1 MLIEGKIIMIL
12 NRIKRV
18 AIAGGTHGN
27 EITGIYLVKKFE
39 RSPHLI
45 QRPSF
50 ETVTFLANPKA
61 HEVGKRYFDTDL
73 NRSFTQF
80 DLENPSLSTYEAQRA
95 KEIYQTFGT
104 GGTQQADFV
113 MDLHS
118 TTSNMGLTVI
128 LPNLEGFNLELAA
141 YLVCINPNVKILFS
155 AVAHPQNPHLDSIS
169 EFGCTVEVGAV
180 AQNILDAKLFQQ
192 TEELIYLILNYVEA
206 YNQGKQPQVNKIL
219 TIYQVFYSIDFPRN
233 EWGEIRAMIHPTL
246 QFQDYEP
253 LYPGKPIFLTFEGE
267 EIVYEGNSAVYPVF
281 INEAAYYEK
290 GVAMCICQTVKK
302 ELGVRS

>member
-1 MLIEGKIIMIL
+1 MTG

-39 RSPHLI
+39 RLPHLI

-73 NRSFTQF
+73 NRSFTQL
-80 DLENPSLSTYEAQRA
+80 DLENPNLSSYEAQRA
-95 KEIYQTFGT
+95 KEIYRTFGT
-104 GGTQQADFV
+104 GGSQQADFV
-113 MDLHS
+113 VDLHS
-118 TTSNMGLTVI
+118 TTSNMGLTII
-128 LPNLEGFNLELAA
+128 LPNLERFNLELAV
-141 YLVCINPNVKILFS
+141 YLASVNSNIKILCS
-155 AVAHPQNPHLDSIS
+155 TTTHAENPHLDSIS
-169 EFGCTVEVGAV
+169 KFGCTVEVGAV

-192 TEELIYLILNYVEA
+192 TEELVYLILDYVEA
-206 YNQGKQPQVNKIL
+206 YNQGKQPQVKNIP
-219 TIYQVFYSIDFPRN
+219 TIYQVTHNIDFPRN
-233 EWGEIRAMIHPTL
+233 ALGEIRAMIHPAL
-246 QFQDYEP
+246 QFRDYEP
-253 LYPGKPIFLTFEGE
+253 LYPGKPIFLSFEGE
-267 EIVYEGNSAVYPVF
+267 EIVYNGEEIVYPVF

-290 GVAMCICQTVKK
+290 GVAMCMSQQVHK